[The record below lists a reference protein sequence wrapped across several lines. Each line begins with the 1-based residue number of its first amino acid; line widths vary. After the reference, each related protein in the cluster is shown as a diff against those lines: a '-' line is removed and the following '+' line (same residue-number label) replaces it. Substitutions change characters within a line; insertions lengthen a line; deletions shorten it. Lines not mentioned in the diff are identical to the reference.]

1 MVPPTCCVPLSRG
14 SQIPVFRLKFAEMDL
29 TNIKEQYHQLGP
41 WLIKTT
47 ESHIL
52 NASGDERELFES
64 KLDLPCTPEMLFSK
78 NSLSLSLRQDE
89 KEAKIEFLALD
100 ALKLVDKSKVHVQ
113 VPAAKQW
120 SRPHFHKYSILNPFD
135 WTFSTT
141 YSGTTTGDWLVQST
155 LEGLDQKF
163 IRSRDPILLF
173 GSINLFEDELGDNG
187 ISLLNVKIRVMPT
200 GFFVLQRFFL
210 RVDGCLLRIWDT
222 RLQWRLGDKY
232 VLREVKRLDSE
243 MWLPT
248 MVGVQADDAEQLCKQ
263 VVEHRTEKLFPEL
276 L

>member
-1 MVPPTCCVPLSRG
+1 MFG
-14 SQIPVFRLKFAEMDL
+14 
-29 TNIKEQYHQLGP
+29 
-41 WLIKTT
+41 
-47 ESHIL
+47 
-52 NASGDERELFES
+52 ASFIGER
-64 KLDLPCTPEMLFSK
+64 
-78 NSLSLSLRQDE
+78 
-89 KEAKIEFLALD
+89 EAKIEFCALD
-100 ALKLVDKSKVHVQ
+100 ALKLVDKSKIHFE

-120 SRPHFHKYSILNPFD
+120 SKTHSHNYPIVQRFD
-135 WTFSTT
+135 WTFSTA
-141 YSGTTTGDWLVQST
+141 YDGTITGDWLIQNTSEV
-155 LEGLDQKF
+155 LDQKF

-173 GSINLFEDELGDNG
+173 GDINLFEDELGDNG

-210 RVDGCLLRIWDT
+210 RVDGSLLRLWDT

-248 MVGVQADDAEQLCKQ
+248 MVGVQADEAEQLCGR
-263 VVEHRTEKLFPEL
+263 VAEHRTEKLFPEL

>member
-1 MVPPTCCVPLSRG
+1 
-14 SQIPVFRLKFAEMDL
+14 MDRS
-29 TNIKEQYHQLGP
+29 NVVEQSHQLGR
-41 WLIKTT
+41 WLVKTT

-52 NASGDERELFES
+52 KASEGES
-64 KLDLPCTPEMLFSK
+64 
-78 NSLSLSLRQDE
+78 
-89 KEAKIEFLALD
+89 EAKVAFCALD
-100 ALKLVDKSKVHVQ
+100 ALKLVDKSKIHIQ
-113 VPAAKQW
+113 VPAAEQW
-120 SRPHFHKYSILNPFD
+120 SKTHFHKYSILHPFD

-141 YSGTTTGDWLVQST
+141 YDGTITGDWLVQST
-155 LEGLDQKF
+155 LEGLDQEF

-173 GSINLFEDELGDNG
+173 GNIDLFEDELGDNG
-187 ISLLNVKIRVMPT
+187 IALLNVKVRVMPT

-210 RVDGCLLRIWDT
+210 RVDGCLLRLWDT

-232 VLREVKRLDSE
+232 VLREVKRLDSK

-263 VVEHRTEKLFPEL
+263 VVEHRTEKLFPSL